1 MGVKL
6 DISRKSLLA
15 TVAYIAVAYPNTW
28 ARAQENQGETELPP
42 VSVEQQ
48 PPTPQSAQPSAKAKP
63 APKPAA
69 AAAKSK
75 PKPKPQ
81 AAPTPPP
88 SDSEFDGP
96 STADSSGRA
105 GGPSGKGAVSDVG
118 ERDYK
123 VDGLS
128 SAKFTEPLR
137 DTPQSVQVIPKAVIK
152 EQTATSLRDVL
163 RNVPGISITA
173 GEGNPPGGDQFKI
186 RGFQSR
192 NDIFLDGLRD
202 PGNYFRDP
210 FNLDGVEII
219 KGPNSSIAGRGST
232 GATVNQV
239 SKEATFGNFFENV
252 STVGDGLNSEG
263 PTLRST
269 IDGNYML
276 DGIDGAVRLSA
287 MVHDSGVPGRD
298 FVEQERWGFAPSLT
312 LGLNSD
318 TRMTLSYV
326 HQEQDNLP
334 DYGIPT
340 LRETAFAGS
349 PFSGQ
354 VAPVNFNN
362 FYGYTQRDYEDV
374 TTDMVTLKLEHQFSE
389 NLTIRNQSRYAQI
402 DVDSIYSA
410 PRIRNNTMGQI
421 TDATLVRGNAKF
433 RDTVDDF
440 YVNQTDAIARFHT
453 GAWKHTLVTGV
464 ELVREVSE
472 NDRRLDVDGY
482 DTNLL
487 NPDPTLPLT
496 PAQLGVY
503 NGTRAKLDVDTVAL
517 YLQDTIKL
525 DRHWSIV
532 GTARYDM
539 VDTRVRAFN
548 DGTVPT
554 YAQDIER
561 EDNEFSWKAGLVYK
575 PVENGSVYVSYG
587 TSFEPVA
594 SLASSGGLVQLAG
607 GNNNLPASPATF
619 FAPPEE
625 SETYE
630 IGAKYDLLDNRLALT
645 GAIFRIDKTNARNVD
660 ALDPTIVTIDGEQ
673 RVDGFEVGIAGA
685 LTESWRIF
693 AGYTF
698 LDSEILKSSLG
709 NEGREIDNTPRHSFA
724 LWTTYRFP
732 SDLELGFGA
741 TYVGE
746 RENNVNFANQIP
758 VTVDSYW
765 RFDAMASYPISDN
778 LTARLNLYNVG
789 NEQYIDQL
797 GSGQAV
803 PGQDFTALFS
813 LVTKFGD
820 R

>member
-1 MGVKL
+1 MGWQY
-6 DISRKSLLA
+6 DFSRKSLLA
-15 TVAYIAVAYPNTW
+15 TVASISVAYPYSSGI
-28 ARAQENQGETELPP
+28 AQDASEPTPLPP

-48 PPTPQSAQPSAKAKP
+48 EAPPPEQAPQTSQSQQPAIK
-63 APKPAA
+63 
-69 AAAKSK
+69 KSK
-75 PKPKPQ
+75 PKVAKKAPKKQPSQ
-81 AAPTPPP
+81 AAAPPADVAFEGQIDPT
-88 SDSEFDGP
+88 SDAPAS
-96 STADSSGRA
+96 
-105 GGPSGKGAVSDVG
+105 GPSGKGSVSDVG
-118 ERDYK
+118 SRDYK

-128 SAKFTEPLR
+128 SVRYTEPLR

-239 SKEATFGNFFENV
+239 SKEATAGNFFENV
-252 STVGDGLNSEG
+252 STFGDGYNSEK

-276 DGIDGAVRLSA
+276 DGINGAIRLSA
-287 MVHDSGVPGRD
+287 MVHDAGVPGRD
-298 FVEQERWGFAPSLT
+298 FVEQERWGIAPSLT

-340 LRETAFAGS
+340 LREGAFVNS

-354 VAPVNFNN
+354 VAPVNYNN

-374 TTDMVTLKLEHQFSE
+374 TTDMVTLKLEHDFSD
-389 NLTIRNQSRYAQI
+389 NLTIRNQSRFAQI

-410 PRIRNNTMGQI
+410 PRIRNNTGGQI
-421 TDATLVRGNAKF
+421 TDQTLVRGNAKF

-440 YVNQTDAIARFHT
+440 YVNQTDLIARFQT
-453 GAWKHTLVTGV
+453 GALKHTLVTGV
-464 ELVREVSE
+464 EFVREISE

-487 NPDPTLPLT
+487 NPNPTLPLT
-496 PAQLGVY
+496 PAQLGIY

-517 YLQDTIKL
+517 FLQDTIKF
-525 DRHWSIV
+525 DEQWSVV

-548 DGTVPT
+548 DGSVPT
-554 YAQDIER
+554 YTQDIER

-575 PVENGSVYVSYG
+575 PTPNGSVYASYG

-630 IGAKYDLLDNRLALT
+630 IGTKWDVLN
-645 GAIFRIDKTNARNVD
+645 
-660 ALDPTIVTIDGEQ
+660 
-673 RVDGFEVGIAGA
+673 
-685 LTESWRIF
+685 
-693 AGYTF
+693 
-698 LDSEILKSSLG
+698 
-709 NEGREIDNTPRHSFA
+709 GR
-724 LWTTYRFP
+724 
-732 SDLELGFGA
+732 
-741 TYVGE
+741 
-746 RENNVNFANQIP
+746 
-758 VTVDSYW
+758 
-765 RFDAMASYPISDN
+765 
-778 LTARLNLYNVG
+778 
-789 NEQYIDQL
+789 
-797 GSGQAV
+797 
-803 PGQDFTALFS
+803 
-813 LVTKFGD
+813 
-820 R
+820 